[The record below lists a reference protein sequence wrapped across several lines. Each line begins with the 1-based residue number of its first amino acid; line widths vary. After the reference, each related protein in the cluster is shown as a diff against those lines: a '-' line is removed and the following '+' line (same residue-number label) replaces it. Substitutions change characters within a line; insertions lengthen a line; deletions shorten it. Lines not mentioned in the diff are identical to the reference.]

1 MSLSPATQFLLKDAL
16 EEAPIESS
24 APCRVDCGGTWDL
37 PAFSLPFHHV
47 NPTTVNFAIALR
59 TRVRLLPFKTGWTKV
74 SSRDF
79 LVEEYPSAEVP
90 FDSPLGLVFAIA
102 TFFNVT
108 GVHIHIESESPPR
121 SALGGSGALGVAV
134 VNAFSKALLKAGAK
148 PISRQQ
154 LVEIAYSIE
163 NGVSVSLTGKQDQ
176 AAAAFGGVNQWF
188 WKGDGGF
195 ERRELIQP
203 ERVGEVEPHLLVA
216 YCGQTHD
223 SADVNSTWVS
233 SFLAGRN
240 RSLWFEMNTVTNEF
254 GRAVENTDWA
264 TAGALLR
271 AETELRQALTPEVLI
286 PATQA
291 LFNCATEH
299 GCGARF
305 TGAGGGG
312 CLWAMGGENEIF
324 ALRQAWT
331 TMLARV
337 EGAKILPS
345 RIDVEGAV

>member
-1 MSLSPATQFLLKDAL
+1 
-16 EEAPIESS
+16 
-24 APCRVDCGGTWDL
+24 
-37 PAFSLPFHHV
+37 
-47 NPTTVNFAIALR
+47 
-59 TRVRLLPFKTGWTKV
+59 
-74 SSRDF
+74 
-79 LVEEYPSAEVP
+79 
-90 FDSPLGLVFAIA
+90 
-102 TFFNVT
+102 
-108 GVHIHIESESPPR
+108 
-121 SALGGSGALGVAV
+121 
-134 VNAFSKALLKAGAK
+134 
-148 PISRQQ
+148 
-154 LVEIAYSIE
+154 VEIAYSIE